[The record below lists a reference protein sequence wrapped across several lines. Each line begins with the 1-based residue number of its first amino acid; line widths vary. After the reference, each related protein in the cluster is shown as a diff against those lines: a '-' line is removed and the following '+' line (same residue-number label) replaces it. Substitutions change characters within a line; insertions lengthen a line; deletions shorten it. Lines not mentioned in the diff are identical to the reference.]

1 MITVLYNIFTMHNV
15 LPNDFYGVPANDM
28 PRKMIIAFSSYEVEQ
43 RNKSLKE
50 IEMKNR
56 LENMKR

>member
-1 MITVLYNIFTMHNV
+1 MHNV

-28 PRKMIIAFSSYEVEQ
+28 SRKMIIAFSSYEVEQ

>member
-15 LPNDFYGVPANDM
+15 LPNDFYGVSANDM
-28 PRKMIIAFSSYEVEQ
+28 SRKMIIAFSSYEVEQ

>member
-15 LPNDFYGVPANDM
+15 LPNDFYGVPSNDM
-28 PRKMIIAFSSYEVEQ
+28 SRKMIIAFSSYEVEQ